1 MKTDSKTRTPQRV
14 GSLARGSDSS
24 PTLEQVVKAAHKA
37 GARVTCSLV
46 SREDEFLSLLA
57 TVVEAERLIVEGL
70 KPDMPCRKM
79 HENRHRAFREALSMA
94 TAFFHPNNRSEPT
107 ARTAP

>member
-1 MKTDSKTRTPQRV
+1 MRTDSKNRTNKRV

-24 PTLEQVVKAAHKA
+24 PTLEQVVKAAHEA

-57 TVVEAERLIVEGL
+57 NVVEAERLIVEGL
-70 KPDMPCRKM
+70 KPEVPCRKM

-94 TAFFHPNNRSEPT
+94 TAFFHPNKQI
-107 ARTAP
+107 